1 MKWNETNMTGR
12 WISLAYRACQIFMD
26 RKLQRFEIGSGQ
38 FLFLLAL
45 YNHDGV
51 SQKSLAK
58 ALKFDKG
65 TTAVA
70 MKQLEAREY
79 IVREANCSDRRSRKV
94 CITPKAKA
102 IESEFME
109 IITGWTDV
117 LTQGFSKQEKKAAA
131 DFLKRMSENAAAAID
146 EEGSNKTQ

>member
-1 MKWNETNMTGR
+1 MTGR
-12 WISLAYRACQIFMD
+12 WISLVYRACQIFMD

-38 FLFLLAL
+38 FIFLLAL

-51 SQKSLAK
+51 SQESLAK

-70 MKQLEAREY
+70 MKQLEAQGY
-79 IVREANCSDRRSRKV
+79 IVRETDCLDKRSLRV
-94 CITPKAKA
+94 CVTPKAWA

-109 IITGWTDV
+109 VITSWTDV
-117 LTQGFSKQEKKAAA
+117 LTHGFTEQEKTAASE
-131 DFLKRMSENAAAAID
+131 FLKRMSENAAAAID
-146 EEGSNKTQ
+146 ERGSNKAL